1 MGCGGMILLA
11 LVLLLYSYG
20 FAEGD
25 DGYMYSPE
33 EWAELTGTDPY
44 AEEDSTCAAGDE
56 PALPVYGSILD
67 ADGSPES
74 LRDQASSGFDV
85 PGTLVL
91 EESEAVYED
100 STGSIVII
108 VPEVSPPVAVEE

>member
-1 MGCGGMILLA
+1 MGWRGLLLIALA
-11 LVLLLYSYG
+11 LFSETPG

-44 AEEDSTCAAGDE
+44 AEEDSTSTAGDE
-56 PALPVYGSILD
+56 AAMPLYGSILEP
-67 ADGSPES
+67 DGSAES

-85 PGTLVL
+85 PGVMTL
-91 EESEAVYED
+91 EASETVYED
-100 STGSIVII
+100 STGSIVIL
-108 VPEVSPPVAVEE
+108 VPEVSPPAAVEE

>member
-1 MGCGGMILLA
+1 MGCGGFILMA
-11 LVLLLYSYG
+11 LVLLSYSLG

-25 DGYMYSPE
+25 DGYMYTPE

-44 AEEDSTCAAGDE
+44 AEEDSTGAAEDE

-67 ADGSPES
+67 PDGSPES

-85 PGTLVL
+85 PGALAL

-100 STGSIVII
+100 STGSIVIL
-108 VPEVSPPVAVEE
+108 VPEVSPPVAVDE